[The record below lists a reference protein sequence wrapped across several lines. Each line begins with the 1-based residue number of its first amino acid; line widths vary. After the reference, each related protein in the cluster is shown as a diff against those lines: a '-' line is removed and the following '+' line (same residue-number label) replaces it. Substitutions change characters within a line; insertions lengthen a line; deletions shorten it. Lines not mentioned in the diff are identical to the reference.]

1 MGCFSFEWL
10 WYHSCMSM
18 QPRTTRKRSLLMGS
32 GLILLACLVA
42 GGVIVDKNLSDANQ
56 QRRAIQWL
64 SENRGQGLYR
74 FQEKGHGSY
83 EFKTVDDGRFRHE
96 AVEEGEPQTEP
107 QPPGPAWLR
116 DRLGID
122 YFDDIIVVTAYPEA
136 DMRDISPLADLPH
149 LETLTIEQS
158 FVGDLTPLANLK
170 QLRCLSLIHCQIT
183 DVSPLAELTNLKYLI
198 LAYNPVNDVKPL
210 HGLKQL
216 QFLFLNETNVSE
228 ADYQAIQKALPDCLI
243 RWSPAPNSP

>member
-18 QPRTTRKRSLLMGS
+18 KPRTSRKRSLLIGS
-32 GLILLACLVA
+32 MLILLACLAA
-42 GGVIVDKNLSDANQ
+42 GGVIVGNNLSGANQ
-56 QRRAIQWL
+56 QRKVIQWL

-74 FQEKGHGSY
+74 FQERVHGSY
-83 EFKTVDDGRFRHE
+83 ELKTVDDGRFRHE
-96 AVEEGEPQTEP
+96 AAEEGEAQIEY
-107 QPPGPAWLR
+107 QPPGPDWLR

-136 DMRDISPLADLPH
+136 EMRDISPLADLPH

-170 QLRCLSLIHCQIT
+170 QLRCLSLIQCQIN

-228 ADYQAIQKALPDCLI
+228 AGYQAIQKALPDCQI
-243 RWSPAPNSP
+243 QWSRAPNSP